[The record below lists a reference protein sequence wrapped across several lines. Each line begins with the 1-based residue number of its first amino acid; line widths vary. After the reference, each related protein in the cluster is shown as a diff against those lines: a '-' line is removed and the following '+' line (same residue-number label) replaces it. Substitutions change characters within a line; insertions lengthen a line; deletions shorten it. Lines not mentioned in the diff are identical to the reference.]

1 MKHSVRFPSMHNLN
15 VRLRE
20 VPTGMIRGLGDDD
33 SPGAGPP
40 DTAPAPGTAERQA
53 FDKDQ
58 RELIRQFQERM
69 VWWEIK
75 NGRWLGE
82 TRYLYEEPPKKTAD
96 VAAGLAQS
104 VVALDNHIQ
113 EWQVW
118 LRKTRASVNYVADI
132 KLLPTTDMQI
142 QVLERCQFL
151 LIKVVLAVKRMWE
164 LATAYYAGVVKDEN
178 AAKAKAELYELC
190 REFLREMF
198 NPNLEWSE
206 NEYMVKMVKKEKGPI
221 KWPEYSW
228 AYVMQLAYHTYV
240 HMGAVYDVVK
250 EKQKLAFSEWYDARK
265 MRESYRLQGAKA

>member
-1 MKHSVRFPSMHNLN
+1 MKHSVKFPSMHNLN
-15 VRLRE
+15 VRPRE

-53 FDKDQ
+53 FDEDQ
-58 RELIRQFQERM
+58 RKLIRQFQEGM

-75 NGRWLGE
+75 NGRWLGK
-82 TRYLYEEPPKKTAD
+82 TQYLYEEPPEKTAD

-104 VVALDNHIQ
+104 VVALDNHVH
-113 EWQVW
+113 EWHEW

-132 KLLPTTDMQI
+132 KFLPTTDMQI
-142 QVLERCQFL
+142 QVLERCEFL

-178 AAKAKAELYELC
+178 AAKAELHEFC

-206 NEYMVKMVKKEKGPI
+206 NKYMVAMVKKEEGPI
-221 KWPEYSW
+221 EWPEYSW
-228 AYVMQLAYHTYV
+228 AYMMQLAYHTYV

-250 EKQKLAFSEWYDARK
+250 EKQKLALSEWYNARK
-265 MRESYRLQGAKA
+265 RRLSDRVQRAKA